1 MLIVVPA
8 DPGYGDGLGQVGGTA
23 AITETGFH
31 DANGAIVLELGFNR
45 PTWLN
50 DAAECN
56 PRVLPSR
63 RRPPSRPRVAQRGQ
77 DIPHR
82 IR

>member
-8 DPGYGDGLGQVGGTA
+8 DPGYGDGLGQVGGTV

-56 PRVLPSR
+56 HESYLLDVVL
-63 RRPPSRPRVAQRGQ
+63 SRPRVAQRGQ